1 MRAYPSQ
8 RSVES
13 SREQEDKYA
22 EKVNRFWLVE
32 KTQQSICSSLS
43 LTCKT
48 FRSQSQERFLFPTVS
63 VPKGPNWMK
72 AFMQS
77 AMELWTPFMIMQ
89 KCKWDVSLSDFQ
101 ILRKNSQVC
110 MYFVEPRL
118 SVGRGN
124 SGPLEEWTQEFCSVT
139 LVGLSL
145 KRIVLPNSSMLLT

>member
-1 MRAYPSQ
+1 MHIRLRGLLKAAENKRINTLKRSIGFGLWRKHNNLSAHPFPSHVKL
-8 RSVES
+8 SVHS
-13 SREQEDKYA
+13 HKKGFFFLQYLSP
-22 EKVNRFWLVE
+22 KVQTEW
-32 KTQQSICSSLS
+32 KLS
-43 LTCKT
+43 CNQLH
-48 FRSQSQERFLFPTVS
+48 L
-63 VPKGPNWMK
+63 
-72 AFMQS
+72 
-77 AMELWTPFMIMQ
+77 LWTPFMIMQ